1 MITLRTCRDWRGIKN
16 YLSQFYNEEVRQLRD
31 TAQQTFGQIGRF
43 IITLDIE
50 LTSRRDVDLGS
61 PSA

>member
-1 MITLRTCRDWRGIKN
+1 MTLRTCRDWRGIKN
-16 YLSQFYNEEVRQLRD
+16 NLSQFSTEEVQQLRD
-31 TAQQTFGQIGRF
+31 TAQQTSEQIARF

-50 LTSRRDVDLGS
+50 LTSRRDADLGS

>member
-1 MITLRTCRDWRGIKN
+1 MTLRTCRDWRGIKN
-16 YLSQFYNEEVRQLRD
+16 HLSQFSNEEVRQLRD
-31 TAQQTFGQIGRF
+31 TAQQTSEQIGRF

-50 LTSRRDVDLGS
+50 LTSRRDADLGS